1 MHIRMAL
8 ISSQAYQKYIS
19 SIAQKIADIQLDF
32 YVYEE
37 PEQATQLLHELQ
49 PCDALIIGGFLPYL
63 EVKPLLPSLRIPYT
77 HFIQD
82 EATISTTLLAAIT
95 KYHIPLNQISIDVIE
110 PTFVTSIL
118 QDIHQLDTPPYIHD
132 ATQVDVEQRHRTLYD
147 EGHIQLIITSVH
159 QLYEKL
165 KANGYP
171 VMRMQ
176 ESTSATIQKLEK
188 MRDSVLLQKS
198 NANRMTAGVLK
209 IHPEDEAAFI
219 HFTQA
224 IHANYTRQNTHRME
238 LYTTIGHLEQLLHN
252 EKQLKAFLA
261 YFKKPYQ
268 MGFGYGES
276 ISEALQ
282 HAQDALQFTKT
293 DEIYIL
299 DEYSRLLGPYPTHQT
314 ILPLKFDSEKQ
325 KEMAERTKLSVLSLS
340 KMSSFIEERHTKHFT
355 AQDVAD
361 HLHVTRRT
369 AERMIKKLLEHG
381 YLAIISSEMTYK
393 KGRPRAVYTWIGS

>member
-1 MHIRMAL
+1 MHIRVAL

-32 YVYEE
+32 YVYKE
-37 PEQATQLLHELQ
+37 PEEATQLLYELQ

-63 EVKPLLPSLRIPYT
+63 EVKTLLPSLKIPYT

-95 KYHIPLNQISIDVIE
+95 KYHIALDQISIDVIE
-110 PTFVTSIL
+110 PKFVTSIL
-118 QDIHQLDTPPYIHD
+118 EDIHQLETPPYIHD
-132 ATQVDVEQRHRTLYD
+132 ATQADVDQYHRRLYD
-147 EGHIQLIITSVH
+147 DGRVKLIITSIH

-165 KANGYP
+165 KVDGYP

-176 ESTSATIQKLEK
+176 ESTSATLQKLEK

-198 NANRMTAGVLK
+198 NANRMTAGILE

-224 IHANYTRQNTHRME
+224 IHANYTKQNAHRME

-252 EKQLKAFLA
+252 EKQLKACLA

-282 HAQDALQFTKT
+282 HAQDALQFTKA

-299 DEYSRLLGPYPTHQT
+299 DEHSHLLGPYPNYQT
-314 ILPLKFDSEKQ
+314 VLPLKLDTEKQ

-381 YLAIISSEMTYK
+381 YLAVTSSEMTYR